1 MDGGGG
7 TSVTPKQEM
16 QTEMSANWE
25 LDRWR
30 CNSCPNVD
38 GTCWWL
44 SVCSFNVG
52 VLVFSSVEMKWF
64 KKSKWCPQYKW
75 GLSLWWSF
83 LLCGG
88 FFWLPFFFFFYLA
101 VLGLRHV
108 MPDPSFGRADPLIV
122 IHKLSCPAACWILVP
137 WPGIEPV
144 SLALQGRFLTT
155 RPPGRSA
162 SFLWSP
168 CCVPDVLLPALP
180 LLPPRPFS
188 SSPEVSP
195 PSCPPARKPFPAHPM
210 SIHDSVH
217 FWPSMCLGHV
227 SSNVFF
233 VFHLLAPQPH
243 HGCLKILI
251 GGQIG
256 SQVRSAWILRQKAQW
271 QNL

>member
-1 MDGGGG
+1 MWMVHADDFQFVPLPLVSWFSHLWKWKGSKNLNDALSTNGGYHYD
-7 TSVTPKQEM
+7 E
-16 QTEMSANWE
+16 A
-25 LDRWR
+25 
-30 CNSCPNVD
+30 
-38 GTCWWL
+38 
-44 SVCSFNVG
+44 SFCV
-52 VLVFSSVEMKWF
+52 
-64 KKSKWCPQYKW
+64 
-75 GLSLWWSF
+75 
-83 LLCGG
+83 GG
-88 FFWLPFFFFFYLA
+88 FSCCLFFFFFFYLA

-227 SSNVFF
+227 SSNVLF